1 MYFAGQCFRSLT
13 SEIKPMSSNKP
24 ALGKLDCTLRQPT
37 TPTLFCPDLKVFLCA
52 DISAKHYPERL
63 GLFLVVGAPRIFSG
77 LWHVLQ
83 PLVDP
88 FTRQKIKFLPCVS
101 PPLRGTTGQAGLALF
116 ILVMKM
122 AGCPAGFG
130 QQRSRWLLPSS
141 WHEYVPLKRYFI
153 HEVIRRLPCPLA

>member
-1 MYFAGQCFRSLT
+1 
-13 SEIKPMSSNKP
+13 MSSHRP
-24 ALGKLDCTLRQPT
+24 ALGTLDCTLRQLT
-37 TPTLFCPDLKVFLCA
+37 TPTLFCPELKHFLCA

-101 PPLRGTTGQAGLALF
+101 PPQRGMTGQGRPGA
-116 ILVMKM
+116 V
-122 AGCPAGFG
+122 
-130 QQRSRWLLPSS
+130 
-141 WHEYVPLKRYFI
+141 YVGDGDGW
-153 HEVIRRLPCPLA
+153 LPCWLRAAEKAP